1 MASTQHNPI
10 PLTTRRTITL
20 RCTSALVIAVV
31 VFVWCSALSETPNA
45 PAWQPL
51 FKGIECA
58 QMQRALPGPLAV
70 YAVRIHLRE
79 PSLRFIVT
87 PSNGDRPLET
97 DGCKTSTF
105 LERHKCQLAVNAS
118 PFAPARGAEG
128 LPRDILGLSISRGD
142 VYSGAHGQNAA
153 MLIGRDNKVWFAR
166 PPFDTEEAYNAVGGF
181 DMLLEEGKN
190 VGGDGE
196 RHPRTA
202 AGLSQDGRYLYLVVI
217 DGRQNDYSVGATT
230 AETADW
236 LKRLGAYNAL
246 NLDGGGSTALV
257 MTDGH
262 GGAKILNR
270 PIHNHLPGTER
281 ATGNHLGV
289 FAASLD

>member
-1 MASTQHNPI
+1 MAFTQQNRI
-10 PLTTRRTITL
+10 RLTTRRNVMPCRTP
-20 RCTSALVIAVV
+20 ALVIAVV
-31 VFVWCSALSETPNA
+31 VLAWCSAFSEMPKA

-58 QMQRALPGPLAV
+58 QVQRAPPEPLAV
-70 YAVRIHLRE
+70 YAVRIDLAE
-79 PSLRFIVT
+79 PSLRFLVT

-105 LERHKCQLAVNAS
+105 LAQHKCQLAVNAS

-128 LPRDILGLSISRGD
+128 VPRDILGLSISRGD
-142 VYSGAHGQNAA
+142 VCSGAHGQNAA
-153 MLIGRDNKVWFAR
+153 MLIGRDNKVWFSG
-166 PPFDTEEAYNAVGGF
+166 PPFDTEQAYNAVGGF
-181 DMLLEEGKN
+181 GMLLEEGKN

-202 AGLSQDGRYLYLVVI
+202 AGVSQDCRYLYLVVI

-236 LKRLGAYNAL
+236 LKRFGAYNAL

-257 MTDGH
+257 MSDGH
-262 GGAKILNR
+262 GPAKLLNR
-270 PIHNHLPGTER
+270 PIHNHLPGAER

-289 FAASLD
+289 FAAPLD